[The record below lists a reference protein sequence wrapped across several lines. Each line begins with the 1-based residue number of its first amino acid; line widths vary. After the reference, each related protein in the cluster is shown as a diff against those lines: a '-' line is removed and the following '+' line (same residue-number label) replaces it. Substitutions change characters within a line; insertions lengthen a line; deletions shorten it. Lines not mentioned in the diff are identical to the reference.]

1 MRATQKVFRT
11 RGVSRLLSNLEEPS
25 GIDAY
30 LDPAFSV
37 IEDET
42 LSFHFESHGISPALD
57 AKKSDY
63 ENARLLF
70 EYYKHLTPLQASD
83 ARLWTFLTHATHR
96 SYVQERWPLAP
107 DISENSDTERIAA
120 ASRYINEKWFTSNS
134 ARSLRRNSLAGLW
147 WPVYLSVM
155 PAEGWNDKFRFLHSS
170 DEYHYSRMLLTNAD
184 LQLNLLDR
192 KAGWSRNVLLPVLA
206 VLEHKSELLG
216 SRDLYRPF
224 IREINLMM
232 SYRKLGS
239 MPPQRVFE
247 TIRALAEEML

>member
-1 MRATQKVFRT
+1 MRATQQVFRT
-11 RGVSRLLSNLEEPS
+11 RGVSRLLSNLEEVA

-30 LDPAFSV
+30 RDSNFRV
-37 IEDET
+37 NEDET
-42 LSFHFESHGISPALD
+42 LSFHFESRGISPALD

-70 EYYKHLTPLQASD
+70 EYYEHLTPLQASD

-96 SYVQERWPLAP
+96 SYVQERWPVAP
-107 DISENSDTERIAA
+107 DVTEDSDPERIAA
-120 ASRYINEKWFTSNS
+120 TSRYISEKWFTGNS

-147 WPVYLSVM
+147 WPVYLTVM
-155 PAEGWNDKFRFLHSS
+155 PADGWNGKFSFLQSS

-192 KAGWSRNVLLPVLA
+192 KTGWSRNVLLPILA
-206 VLEHKSELLG
+206 VLERKPELLG
-216 SRDLYRPF
+216 SRQLYRPF
-224 IREINLMM
+224 IREVNLMM

-239 MPPQRVFE
+239 MPPERVFE
-247 TIRALAEEML
+247 TLRALAEGML